1 MSNHTMKTFQCVPSM
16 TVIFDPSPQY
26 EQPCISTVPSF
37 MLNYEG
43 GFTKDGNM
51 KLNAEVG
58 TFADTK
64 YSGKTQRNASQAFE
78 D

>member
-1 MSNHTMKTFQCVPSM
+1 MCAVYD
-16 TVIFDPSPQY
+16 TVIFDTSPQY
-26 EQPCISTVPSF
+26 EKPCISTVPSF

-43 GFTKDGNM
+43 GFTMDGNM

-78 D
+78 DKEPQQAVW